1 MFHGS
6 LVPCAERRIINMID
20 ETLQKTYLPL
30 KLAEVG
36 KSCQHEN
43 IIDKEN
49 NIKDNDEQSPW
60 QQKKD

>member
-1 MFHGS
+1 
-6 LVPCAERRIINMID
+6 MID

-36 KSCQHEN
+36 KSYQHEN

>member
-1 MFHGS
+1 
-6 LVPCAERRIINMID
+6 MID
-20 ETLQKTYLPL
+20 KTLQKTYSPL